1 MQLIFIKGI
10 VRVCACVCVF
20 VCVCVCVCWACIHI
34 GLCVGGDV
42 IIFGCADFGFS

>member
-10 VRVCACVCVF
+10 VS
-20 VCVCVCVCWACIHI
+20 VCVCVCVCVLCVCVCCACIHI

-42 IIFGCADFGFS
+42 IIFGCTVCVV